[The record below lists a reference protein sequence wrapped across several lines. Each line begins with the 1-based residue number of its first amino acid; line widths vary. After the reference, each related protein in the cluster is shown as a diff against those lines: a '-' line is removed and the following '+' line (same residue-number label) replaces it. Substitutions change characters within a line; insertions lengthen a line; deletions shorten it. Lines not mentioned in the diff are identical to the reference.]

1 MKDVTAVV
9 SSPLQTEEPKA
20 ANHVQVRDQTLLKVD
35 QQWINATQPQE
46 TSVKPYHWPQEK
58 NKSLTLKLLM
68 SCLPQRR
75 LTSKMC
81 LFALFK
87 SFSGNRTCE
96 TLIF

>member
-20 ANHVQVRDQTLLKVD
+20 ANHGQVRDQTLLKVD

-58 NKSLTLKLLM
+58 NSDPKIIDVMFATKTFNFKNVSL
-68 SCLPQRR
+68 C
-75 LTSKMC
+75 
-81 LFALFK
+81 
-87 SFSGNRTCE
+87 
-96 TLIF
+96 IV